1 MGRFILPLGLALVT
15 AVTLAP
21 TTVRANNR
29 EIAPPDRQCDESD
42 GCHE

>member
-29 EIAPPDRQCDESD
+29 EIAHQIARERSPTNSK
-42 GCHE
+42 